1 MPAYL
6 IVQRTI
12 SDPAQYQKYGQAVLP
27 LIAKFGGKAVARG
40 AIEVLEGGPNGRD
53 MVMFEFPSMD
63 DLRAFWNS
71 PDYVPVKKIR
81 EGAAV
86 LDVWCVPGA

>member
-6 IVQRTI
+6 VVQRSI

-27 LIAKFGGKAVARG
+27 LIAKYGGKAVARG
-40 AIEVLEGGPNGRD
+40 DIEVLEGARNDRN
-53 MVMFEFPSMD
+53 MVMFEFPSME

-71 PDYVPVKKIR
+71 PEYVPVKKLR

-86 LDVWCVPGA
+86 LDVWAVAGA